1 MNSDFDHLFSECKVS
16 PKNNLGEVGKGG
28 DDDQYKKALEEC
40 LHSDLVDENG
50 TVICIDCGEEIKKV
64 ISYEKEWRYYG
75 SEDTRRNA
83 DPSRCQ
89 IRRIEDKSIY
99 RDVETLGFSE
109 KITNGANDIYSR
121 VTKGKIYRG
130 KFRKSIVFACIFNS
144 YKLSGKPITC
154 EKLQE
159 IFKLDKKV
167 ILRGLKFVTLN
178 VPKDSQIR
186 TTHITPVELIEEIIN
201 RTGIPPEDKS
211 QIIEI
216 YVKVKNR
223 SSLLNRSRP
232 QSFAAGLIYFWII
245 ENNKDVNIKEF
256 IKKVK
261 LSELTVSKISREINR
276 IIS

>member
-1 MNSDFDHLFSECKVS
+1 MTTEFDHLFFDGNICASFNLKQDCK
-16 PKNNLGEVGKGG
+16 
-28 DDDQYKKALEEC
+28 
-40 LHSDLVDENG
+40 HSDLIDENG
-50 TVICIDCGEEIKKV
+50 TVICLDCGEEIKKV

-89 IRRIEDKSIY
+89 IRRNEDKSIF
-99 RDVETLGFSE
+99 RDVENLGFSE
-109 KITNGANDIYSR
+109 KITTGANDIYSR

-130 KFRKSIVFACIFNS
+130 NFRKSIVFACIFNS
-144 YKLSGKPITC
+144 YKLTGKPITC

-167 ILRGLKFVTLN
+167 ILRGLKFVSLN

-186 TTHITPVELIEEIIN
+186 TRHITPVELIEDIIT
-201 RTGIPPEDKS
+201 RTGIPTEDKT

-216 YVKVKNR
+216 YLKVQNK

-232 QSFAAGLIYFWII
+232 QSFAAGLIYFWIT

-261 LSELTVSKISREINR
+261 LSELTVSKISKEINR
-276 IIS
+276 IVS

>member
-1 MNSDFDHLFSECKVS
+1 MTTTILDLLANKDWICQSDPIV
-16 PKNNLGEVGKGG
+16 
-28 DDDQYKKALEEC
+28 DDQHCK
-40 LHSDLVDENG
+40 HSDIINDNG
-50 TVICIDCGEEIKKV
+50 IIICIKCGQEIKKI

-75 SEDTRRNA
+75 ADDTRRNA

-89 IRRIEDKSIY
+89 VRRNEDKSIF
-99 RDVETLGFSE
+99 RDVENLGFCE
-109 KITNGANDIYSR
+109 KIIGGANDIYSR

-130 KFRKSIVFACIFNS
+130 NFRKSIVFACIFHS

-167 ILRGLKFVTLN
+167 ILRGLKFVSLN

-186 TTHITPVELIEEIIN
+186 TRHITPVELIEDIIN
-201 RTGIPPEDKS
+201 RTGIPVEDKN

-216 YVKVKNR
+216 YLSVQNK

-232 QSFAAGLIYFWII
+232 QSFAAGLIYYWIT
-245 ENNKDVNIKEF
+245 ENEKDVNIKDF

-276 IIS
+276 IIPKPVNT